1 MGIDRD
7 FGAAFAKSQI
17 AAGNALPLEGNVFIS
32 VKNKDKRRI
41 IFLAKK
47 IADMGFHL
55 IATAGTRKVLEKNG
69 LDVQAV
75 FKVSE
80 GRPDVVDFIKNG
92 QIQLIINT
100 PSGKKP
106 KADEVAIR
114 TEAVVHGIPCITTI
128 YAAYAAVNGIE
139 SMKKREFVIR
149 SIQEYHEEMVVK
161 TED

>member
-1 MGIDRD
+1 MGVDKD

-17 AAGNALPLEGNVFIS
+17 AAGNALPVEGNVFIS
-32 VKNKDKRRI
+32 VKNKDKRQV

-47 IADMGFHL
+47 LVDLGFKI
-55 IATAGTRKVLEKNG
+55 IATSGTRKVLGKNG
-69 LDVQAV
+69 IDVQHV

-106 KADEVAIR
+106 KADEIAIR
-114 TEAVVHGIPCITTI
+114 TEAVSHGIPCITTI
-128 YAAYAAVNGIE
+128 YGAYAAVNGIE
-139 SMKKREFVIR
+139 SMKKRGFTIR
-149 SIQEYHEEMVVK
+149 SIHEYHEGKV
-161 TED
+161 